1 MNVTLITP
9 EDLQKLSEDISKH
22 LSRLEDK
29 INSASTQAKY
39 ADLKTITKLLG
50 YTSTQ
55 RMRAF
60 IETAIEEG
68 HTIRMIKPK
77 INRYDNKL
85 LGDTIERVGRD
96 TKRKLSE
103 NDRFVGAIRLCLKK
117 LSVTRLCW
125 KIWRR
130 SLESYM
136 LH

>member
-22 LSRLEDK
+22 ISRLEDK

-77 INRYDNKL
+77 INRYDNTARIHYNIQDVEKAFM
-85 LGDTIERVGRD
+85 
-96 TKRKLSE
+96 LSQ
-103 NDRFVGAIRLCLKK
+103 RAGP
-117 LSVTRLCW
+117 SVILT
-125 KIWRR
+125 
-130 SLESYM
+130 
-136 LH
+136 